1 MTGREPTTAPH
12 LLWPPTADGGAP
24 RAVTFDAGGGSGRM
38 LRTVA
43 ELTGGAAELVRDVTI
58 GMPGDGDVHLVAE
71 EGEFWFH
78 TDAAF
83 LASPPRWMVIAVLEA
98 EGGGALDLLP
108 VEHIDP
114 APLSVRASYL
124 TPEGVQVSPVL
135 EHVDGAAGGGPRMRY
150 RRDRML
156 AVDDADALAAAHEA
170 VERAAD
176 RALPAGELRPGQC
189 LLVDNWTVL
198 HRRRPF
204 RGRRVIRRLWFDAAR

>member
-1 MTGREPTTAPH
+1 MTRPDGTSARQ
-12 LLWPPTADGGAP
+12 LLWPPAGTDGAAP
-24 RAVTFDAGGGSGRM
+24 RAVKFDSGGGSGRM
-38 LRTVA
+38 LRAVQ
-43 ELTGGAAELVRDVTI
+43 ELTGGAELIRDVTI
-58 GMPGDGDVHLVAE
+58 GMPGDGDIQLVAE
-71 EGEFWFH
+71 TGDFWFH

-83 LASPPRWMVIAVLEA
+83 LAVPPRWLVIAVLEA
-98 EGGGALDLLP
+98 EGGGGLDLLP

-135 EHVDGAAGGGPRMRY
+135 EELPDGGGPRMRY

-156 AVDDADALAAAHEA
+156 AVDDADALARAHRA
-170 VERAAD
+170 VEEAAGRAA
-176 RALPAGELRPGQC
+176 PAGELQPGEC

-204 RGRRVIRRLWFDAAR
+204 SGRRVIRRLWLDAAG